1 MAIMSNLIF
10 NHSMLVMTN
19 KILLKRNAAY
29 SHNMSTMKYIQ
40 LEPQDDIAI
49 LRINRPEA
57 LNAMNVDVISELS
70 KIIDIV
76 AADDNIKAVVITGAG
91 ERSFCAGADISY
103 MVNIDPMQAERYAT
117 SAQDVINR
125 IDRLEKPVIAAVNGF
140 ALGGGCELAMACD
153 IRIASSN
160 AKMGQPEVTIGI
172 PPGWGGTQRLMRL
185 VGPAKAK
192 ELIFTGKMIMAD
204 EAYQIGLVNKVINIG
219 PDDKLPPE
227 APKGDAVK
235 EKERAIEIA
244 KILNKKLMDECISLA
259 KEVAKNSF
267 VAVKVSKK
275 LINRGM
281 DTDLE
286 TGLRLEIYGWALCF
300 AHEDRQKM
308 MSAFLNKSKK

>member
-1 MAIMSNLIF
+1 
-10 NHSMLVMTN
+10 
-19 KILLKRNAAY
+19 
-29 SHNMSTMKYIQ
+29 MSTMKYIQ
-40 LEPQDDIAI
+40 LEPQGDIAI

-70 KIIDIV
+70 KMLDIL
-76 AADDNIKAVVITGAG
+76 AADDSIKAVVITGAG

-172 PPGWGGTQRLMRL
+172 PPGWGGTQRLTRL

-192 ELIFTGKMIMAD
+192 ELIFTGKMITAD
-204 EAYQIGLVNKVINIG
+204 EAYPIGLVNKVISLG
-219 PDDKLPPE
+219 SDDKLPPE
-227 APKGDAVK
+227 APKGDTVK
-235 EKERAIEIA
+235 EKERASEVA
-244 KILNKKLMDECISLA
+244 KILNKKLMDECIALA
-259 KEVAKNSF
+259 KEIAKNSF

>member
-1 MAIMSNLIF
+1 
-10 NHSMLVMTN
+10 MLVMTN

-29 SHNMSTMKYIQ
+29 SYNMSTMKYIQ

-308 MSAFLNKSKK
+308 MSAFLNKSKKK

>member
-1 MAIMSNLIF
+1 MAIISNLVF
-10 NHSMLVMTN
+10 NHSLLVKTN

-29 SHNMSTMKYIQ
+29 SYNMSTMKYIQ
-40 LEPQDDIAI
+40 LEPQGDIAI

-70 KIIDIV
+70 KMLDIL
-76 AADDNIKAVVITGAG
+76 AADDSIKAVVITGAG

-160 AKMGQPEVTIGI
+160 AKIGQPEVTIGI

-185 VGPAKAK
+185 IGPAKAK
-192 ELIFTGKMIMAD
+192 ELIFTGKMITAD
-204 EAYQIGLVNKVINIG
+204 EAYQIGLVNKVISLG

-227 APKGDAVK
+227 VPKGDAAK
-235 EKERAIEIA
+235 EKERANEIA
-244 KILNKKLMDECISLA
+244 KILNKKLMDQCIELA
-259 KEVAKNSF
+259 KEIAKNSF

>member
-1 MAIMSNLIF
+1 
-10 NHSMLVMTN
+10 
-19 KILLKRNAAY
+19 
-29 SHNMSTMKYIQ
+29 MSTMKYIQ
-40 LEPQDDIAI
+40 LEPEADIAI

-70 KIIDIV
+70 KMIDIL
-76 AADDNIKAVVITGAG
+76 AADDSIRVVIITGAG

-117 SAQDVINR
+117 SAQAMINR
-125 IDRLEKPVIAAVNGF
+125 IERLEKPVIAAINGF

-160 AKMGQPEVTIGI
+160 AKIGQPEVTIGI

-204 EAYQIGLVNKVINIG
+204 EAYQIGFVNKVVSIG
-219 PDDKLPPE
+219 PEDKLPPE
-227 APKGDAVK
+227 APKGDVGK
-235 EKERAIEIA
+235 EKERATEVS
-244 KILNKKLMDECISLA
+244 KILNKKLMDECIALA
-259 KEVAKNSF
+259 KEIAKNSF
-267 VAVKVSKK
+267 VAVKASKM

-308 MSAFLNKSKK
+308 MSTFLNKGKK